1 MIRRYERAGMRIIAL
16 KMVRLTARKAKRL
29 YRVHRHRSF
38 FQSLTTYIASGP
50 IIAMILEGD
59 RIIERNRKLIGATN
73 PRQAAAGTI
82 RRALGV
88 DIERN
93 VVHAS
98 DSEEA
103 ARFEIPIFFSASEL
117 ADLSP

>member
-1 MIRRYERAGMRIIAL
+1 MRIIAL
-16 KMVRLTARKAKRL
+16 KMVRVTARKAERL

-50 IIAMILEGD
+50 IVAMVLEGD
-59 RIIERNRKLIGATN
+59 RIIERNRALIGATD

-103 ARFEIPIFFSASEL
+103 ARFEIPLFFSASEL
-117 ADLSP
+117 ADRPS